1 MTIKDYIVE
10 NSSGGCLSNKHT
22 SNTNSC
28 LKQTTNEVQFA
39 LFVYYFGLLKD
50 SLCNKR
56 HISGRALCA
65 RFKLIFWMGSG
76 FFLSK
81 GSSNVE
87 FFDKKLFLDERL
99 AIQLVMGDR

>member
-22 SNTNSC
+22 NTNSC

-56 HISGRALCA
+56 HISGRTL
-65 RFKLIFWMGSG
+65 RTFLTNILGGVWV

-87 FFDKKLFLDERL
+87 FFDKKLFLDERF
-99 AIQLVMGDR
+99 AIQLVMRDR